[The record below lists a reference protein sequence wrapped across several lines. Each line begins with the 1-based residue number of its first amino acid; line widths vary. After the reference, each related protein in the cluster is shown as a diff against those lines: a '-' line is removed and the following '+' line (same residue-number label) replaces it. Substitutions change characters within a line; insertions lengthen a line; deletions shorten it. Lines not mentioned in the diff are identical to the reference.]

1 MTKDEESA
9 FRRWWCNYE
18 ITRKKKSE
26 IVAKD
31 AFHAGVSALM
41 LVKQTLE
48 NDNAILRKR
57 NAELIQ
63 ENEEMKKGLGCETC
77 QIHLEFAKLNQKIT
91 ELEAQIEKMK
101 SQYDYAFNQLCE
113 SREIICL
120 MLSQYRD
127 KKEIDYSTRERGEKL
142 LKQGVYKN
150 D

>member
-9 FRRWWCNYE
+9 FRQWWCNYE

-101 SQYDYAFNQLCE
+101 CCQNCKNTWNGYRMNICE
-113 SREIICL
+113 DCSNKSKWEI
-120 MLSQYRD
+120 
-127 KKEIDYSTRERGEKL
+127 KE
-142 LKQGVYKN
+142 N